1 MSKHIYLIAS
11 LRNEGVPALANKIE
25 AETGHT
31 VFDSWF
37 SPGPEAD
44 DYWRTYEKARGRTYE
59 QAMDSYAAT
68 HVFEFDKSHI
78 DRCDAGLLLLPAG
91 KSCHLELGYI
101 LGQGK
106 PGFIYFPEE
115 PERWDVMYK
124 FSTALLF
131 SEDKLME
138 TLRAL

>member
-1 MSKHIYLIAS
+1 MANIYLIAS
-11 LRNEGVPALANKIE
+11 LRNEAVPALANKIE
-25 AETGHT
+25 AETGHI

-44 DYWRTYEKARGRTYE
+44 DYWRKYEKARGRTYE
-59 QAMDSYAAT
+59 QALDHYAAT

-78 DRCDAGLLLLPAG
+78 DRCDAGVLLLPAG

-101 LGQGK
+101 LGSGK

-124 FSTALLF
+124 FSSKLLF
-131 SEDKLME
+131 SEESLME
-138 TLRAL
+138 TLKAL